1 MPNVGPSI
9 RDTALSCWLHS
20 VAFEFGPY
28 EPFFTHRVDPPV
40 ERVAIRSVFS
50 PTEGELV
57 LDTPDCQAI
66 E

>member
-1 MPNVGPSI
+1 VLV
-9 RDTALSCWLHS
+9 AS

-57 LDTPDCQAI
+57 LDSPDCQAI